1 MKIGLLAMS
10 GVRACDAELLELGL
24 TLPGFVERSKQ
35 VAALPSLGLLLL
47 AGATPEGHEL
57 RYAEAASVGEE
68 PDWLESCDLVAISTF
83 TAQVREAYAI
93 ADRLRAAGV
102 QVAMG
107 GLHVS
112 ALPDEALEHA
122 DWVVV
127 GEGENTWPEVVRRAA
142 AGERGGLLRASDH
155 EPVHIAQLP
164 VPRYDLLEDRPYNR
178 FTLQTTR
185 GCPWRCDFC
194 ASTVMLGRPYRKR
207 PISQVLRDLR
217 ALRAVRSEPFLEF
230 ADDNTFVDAAWGRE
244 LCEALQ
250 PEGLR
255 WFTETDISVADHP
268 ELLAAMASSGCRQV
282 LIGLESTDAGVLGGV
297 EQRGDFKARRVADQ
311 IDAVR
316 RIQAHGITVNGCFV
330 LGLDGQGPE
339 CFGEVERF
347 AAESGL
353 YDVQVTV
360 QTPFPGTP
368 LYDRLLDE
376 GRIIDPRRWEACT
389 LFDVNYRPTD
399 MTPEQLRSGLHGL
412 SERLYSAEAV
422 AARRHRFFTRLHRL
436 RRGQRS
442 VSFANVMRRR
452 A

>member
-47 AGATPEGHEL
+47 AGATPAGHEL
-57 RYAEAASVGEE
+57 RYGEAASEGEE
-68 PDWLESCDLVAISTF
+68 PDWLTDCDLVAISTF
-83 TAQVREAYAI
+83 TAQVREAYRI

-127 GEGENTWPEVVRRAA
+127 GEGENTWPEVVRRVA
-142 AGERGGLLRASDH
+142 AGERGGLLRADEH

-164 VPRYDLLEDRPYNR
+164 VPRYDLLGDRPYNR

-207 PISQVLRDLR
+207 PISQVVRDLH
-217 ALRAVRSEPFLEF
+217 ALRAVRREPFIEF
-230 ADDNTFVDAAWGRE
+230 ADDNTFVDPVWGRE
-244 LCEALQ
+244 LCAALE

-268 ELLAAMASSGCRQV
+268 ELLDAMAAAGCRQV
-282 LIGLESTDAGVLGGV
+282 LIGLESTDRAVLGGI
-297 EQRGDFKARRVADQ
+297 EQRANFKASRVDDQ

-316 RIQAHGITVNGCFV
+316 RIQARGITVNGCFV
-330 LGLDGQGPE
+330 LGLDGQGRE

-347 AAESGL
+347 VQASGL
-353 YDVQVTV
+353 YEVQVTV

-368 LYDRLLDE
+368 LFDRLLRE
-376 GRIIDPRRWEACT
+376 GRILEPTAWERCT
-389 LFDVNYRPTD
+389 LFDVNFVPSG
-399 MTPEQLRSGLHGL
+399 MTPDE
-412 SERLYSAEAV
+412 
-422 AARRHRFFTRLHRL
+422 L
-436 RRGQRS
+436 RRGLHDLSRRLYCAGA
-442 VSFANVMRRR
+442 VSRRR
-452 A
+452 AGFFDRLRTGRRQGERRIRKPARRRLA

>member
-35 VAALPSLGLLLL
+35 VASLPSLGLLLL
-47 AGATPEGHEL
+47 AGATPEGPEL
-57 RYAEAASVGEE
+57 RYAEAAAEGEE
-68 PDWLESCDLVAISTF
+68 PDWLLDCDLVAISTF
-83 TAQVREAYAI
+83 TAQVREAYRI
-93 ADRLRAAGV
+93 ADRLRTAGV

-112 ALPDEALEHA
+112 VLPDEALEHA

-127 GEGENTWPEVVRRAA
+127 GEGENTWPELVRRMAL
-142 AGERGGLLRASDH
+142 GERGGLLRAADH
-155 EPVHIAQLP
+155 EPVRITQLP

-207 PISQVLRDLR
+207 PISQVLRDLH
-217 ALRAVRSEPFLEF
+217 ALRAVRSDPFIEF
-230 ADDNTFVDAAWGRE
+230 ADDNTFVDPAWGRE
-244 LCEALQ
+244 LCEALR

-268 ELLAAMASSGCRQV
+268 ELLSAMAASGCRQV
-282 LIGLESTDAGVLGGV
+282 LIGLESTDSRVLSGI
-297 EQRGDFKARRVADQ
+297 EQRGDFKARRVSDQ
-311 IDAVR
+311 IAAVR

-339 CFGEVERF
+339 CFEQIERF
-347 AAESGL
+347 AEESGL

-368 LYDRLLDE
+368 LYDRLRAE
-376 GRIIDPRRWEACT
+376 GRIIDPERWEACT
-389 LFDVNYRPTD
+389 LFDVNFEPTD
-399 MTPEQLRSGLHGL
+399 MTPDELRRGLHGL
-412 SERLYSAEAV
+412 SQRLYSAEAV
-422 AARRHRFFTRLHRL
+422 AGRRSSFFTRLHEL
-436 RRGQRS
+436 RRGRRPALR
-442 VSFANVMRRR
+442 ANVMQRR